1 MHRYDTKFFEK
12 FLVNFLVIRRK
23 KGKGNQFKRNLMYY
37 DQ

>member
-1 MHRYDTKFFEK
+1 MYRYDTKFLK

-23 KGKGNQFKRNLMYY
+23 KSKENQFKRNLMYY